1 MAYFPVQYMHCN
13 VTPGHLKGR
22 DRLQKVSEG
31 VWHTSCHGNQGTEV
45 GDNTELTH
53 QFCTVVCVREYVVCV
68 CECVVCVCECVV
80 CVCMCVLFACVC
92 CLHVCVCVCMYVCVH
107 MCVCMYLR
115 VCGCDNAV
123 IITNIIQEYIIKAYY
138 QSTLND

>member
-1 MAYFPVQYMHCN
+1 MDDIEQGLMAYFPVQYMHCN
-13 VTPGHLKGR
+13 VTPGHLTGR

-68 CECVVCVCECVV
+68 CECVVCLCARVCGLHV
-80 CVCMCVLFACVC
+80 CVCVHVCV
-92 CLHVCVCVCMYVCVH
+92 CLHVCVCVCM
-107 MCVCMYLR
+107 CVCAC
-115 VCGCDNAV
+115 VCACISKCMDV
-123 IITNIIQEYIIKAYY
+123 TMQ
-138 QSTLND
+138 